1 MKKAKISTVV
11 MIVLVVALAISIW
24 QNISYAKERNS
35 ARGLL
40 MNQVHSSFRNI
51 SLQLDGLIHN
61 IDEMESDEYYRY
73 SQRTIIQISNNLVV
87 ADALLSQYRG
97 YFSDVRLD
105 YGSTFSNF
113 EYISYTLSG
122 DGGTAND
129 IVYESILQDPAISE
143 KEVRY
148 LTALRDDIESIYM
161 AMESADSSPQEDK
174 NLTTAQLSVILN
186 AFFDKWSPHNENSP
200 FFLLIND

>member
-1 MKKAKISTVV
+1 MKKNKVLTVV
-11 MIVLVVALAISIW
+11 IIVLIIALAVSAW
-24 QNISYAKERNS
+24 QNIRYVNEHNS

-40 MNQVHSSFRNI
+40 MNQIHSSFRNI

-61 IDEMESDEYYRY
+61 INEMESDDYYNY

-97 YFSDVRLD
+97 YFSDVSLD
-105 YGSTFSNF
+105 YGSTFQNF

-129 IVYESILQDPAISE
+129 IRYESILQDNAISE

-148 LTALRDDIESIYM
+148 LTALRDGIASIYT
-161 AMESADSSPQEDK
+161 AMESAESSPQEDK
-174 NLTTAQLSVILN
+174 NLTTARLSVILN
-186 AFFDKWSPHNENSP
+186 EFFDKWSPHNENSP
-200 FFLLIND
+200 LSLLVNE